1 MTPLVGEIIKGKVSK
16 GFREQGALA
25 SKNVSIRVDR
35 KYISHKINLI
45 FLVSNWY
52 VYIKFGEIGRRKG
65 ESQLHH

>member
-45 FLVSNWY
+45 FLVSN
-52 VYIKFGEIGRRKG
+52 
-65 ESQLHH
+65 